1 MLAAMHHPITPD
13 TPRRG
18 PRRARRALFLLLT
31 AALPSLSAPARA
43 AESAPILD
51 FVTSRDGLPL
61 CVLETGNP
69 AGRELLLIHGFSQ
82 SYAVF
87 NRQYL
92 GPLAKDYRIV
102 AMDLRGHGCSGK
114 PWSREGYEDTKLWA
128 DDVAAVIAARKL
140 RRPLVVGWSFGGYVA
155 VDYARHHGTN
165 GIAGIVMVGSNAGL
179 IPLDAAARERTEATR
194 AATRAMK
201 PDVEKQIADGQ
212 QFVKFMTANPAPEDM
227 ATIMFATNQMLPTY
241 ARRMIA
247 WRSLDHSDYVG
258 RLDTPVWLVVGTK
271 DGSQSVEALRKLA
284 ADLPRGKLVPIEGAG
299 HAPFIDQPEA
309 FDAELRRIVEA
320 TRAE

>member
-1 MLAAMHHPITPD
+1 
-13 TPRRG
+13 
-18 PRRARRALFLLLT
+18 
-31 AALPSLSAPARA
+31 
-43 AESAPILD
+43 
-51 FVTSRDGLPL
+51 
-61 CVLETGNP
+61 
-69 AGRELLLIHGFSQ
+69 
-82 SYAVF
+82 
-87 NRQYL
+87 
-92 GPLAKDYRIV
+92 
-102 AMDLRGHGCSGK
+102 
-114 PWSREGYEDTKLWA
+114 
-128 DDVAAVIAARKL
+128 
-140 RRPLVVGWSFGGYVA
+140 
-155 VDYARHHGTN
+155 
-165 GIAGIVMVGSNAGL
+165 
-179 IPLDAAARERTEATR
+179 
-194 AATRAMK
+194 
-201 PDVEKQIADGQ
+201 
-212 QFVKFMTANPAPEDM
+212 M